1 MKTILQINLP
11 PSQSADFYTWL
22 SSSYASASVGTIGR
36 SPQMIVTIDNVK
48 YLAVMETGSFFLYQP
63 KGNR

>member
-1 MKTILQINLP
+1 MKTILQYSLP

-22 SSSYASASVGTIGR
+22 SASYQSASVGTNGK
-36 SPQMIVTIDNVK
+36 SPIMVVTVDNVK

-63 KGNR
+63 KKI